1 MYIINPIIF
10 IVTIDPLCKNAAN
23 GFPSSLESIVA
34 NPIRMENKIKANIL
48 LLDKIPEKSLTV
60 ILETIFWIMPT
71 FSCSIELVE
80 LRRLLNI
87 DESKL
92 LVGLNNLKLITP
104 IIP

>member
-1 MYIINPIIF
+1 MLF
-10 IVTIDPLCKNAAN
+10 
-23 GFPSSLESIVA
+23 
-34 NPIRMENKIKANIL
+34 
-48 LLDKIPEKSLTV
+48 LDKSPEKSLTV

-92 LVGLNNLKLITP
+92 LVGLNNLKLIKP
-104 IIP
+104 IILEIMAVVEKTIIVITKILTRFF